1 MSKRLMLG
9 EMLVAKGLIGETQL
23 AAALAEQ
30 RRWGKRLGM
39 TLVLMGCLEEE
50 TLIRT
55 LAAQL
60 KLPVARIR
68 GKRVNPEVIEL
79 VPVELAEKHRCLP
92 LFVKDKGGARE
103 LFLAMEDPSDLEA
116 QGELGFRIG
125 FRIRPVLVAPTE
137 LEDALQR
144 HYHWAAVAGPVS
156 PAPALKPPV
165 ARNPEGPS
173 LPELPVEPFEDTAPE
188 LETDFSAVMSEEP
201 GDTQPDPPDIERA
214 AAELGSFAEPE
225 SLPAPSAARVH
236 PPAPASPP
244 TCATSG
250 AMSPDVIL
258 RALSQLLVEKGVL
271 TRDEL
276 VERLRTLAA
285 NEAGERPQS

>member
-1 MSKRLMLG
+1 VG
-9 EMLVAKGLIGETQL
+9 PPPA
-23 AAALAEQ
+23 
-30 RRWGKRLGM
+30 
-39 TLVLMGCLEEE
+39 
-50 TLIRT
+50 
-55 LAAQL
+55 
-60 KLPVARIR
+60 
-68 GKRVNPEVIEL
+68 
-79 VPVELAEKHRCLP
+79 LP
-92 LFVKDKGGARE
+92 LPADRRS
-103 LFLAMEDPSDLEA
+103 DPSPDSE
-116 QGELGFRIG
+116 
-125 FRIRPVLVAPTE
+125 VA
-137 LEDALQR
+137 A
-144 HYHWAAVAGPVS
+144 
-156 PAPALKPPV
+156 
-165 ARNPEGPS
+165 
-173 LPELPVEPFEDTAPE
+173 EPFEDAAPG

-201 GDTQPDPPDIERA
+201 DDTQPDPPDIERA

-244 TCATSG
+244 TCASSG